1 VDLDAVRAVKEPVA
15 LGPRRLD
22 VQDEAQ
28 DEIQGGGRRRR
39 SWSILVP
46 MADALTAEE
55 LALSLSVEWA
65 DIDMEGSPGLVLR
78 LIDGMR
84 LEDIARM

>member
-1 VDLDAVRAVKEPVA
+1 VDLAAEGAVKEPVA
-15 LGPRRLD
+15 LGPCRLD

-28 DEIQGGGRRRR
+28 DEIRGGGRRR

-55 LALSLSVEWA
+55 VALSLSVEGHTSMWKA
-65 DIDMEGSPGLVLR
+65 VL
-78 LIDGMR
+78 DSS
-84 LEDIARM
+84 

>member
-1 VDLDAVRAVKEPVA
+1 VDLDAVGAVKEPVA
-15 LGPRRLD
+15 LGPCRLD

-28 DEIQGGGRRRR
+28 DEIRGGGRRRR

-55 LALSLSVEWA
+55 VALSLSVEGHTSMWKA
-65 DIDMEGSPGLVLR
+65 VL
-78 LIDGMR
+78 DSS
-84 LEDIARM
+84 